1 MIVTMKN
8 KVYLHGEAKKV
19 KQKRII
25 STRRQHF
32 PNSSKAW
39 GKSEILLRGNF
50 FTGRREPEVE

>member
-1 MIVTMKN
+1 MILSMKN

-39 GKSEILLRGNF
+39 GELEILLRGNF
-50 FTGRREPEVE
+50 FTGRREPEEE

>member
-1 MIVTMKN
+1 MKN

-39 GKSEILLRGNF
+39 GESEILLRGNF
-50 FTGRREPEVE
+50 FTGRREPEEE